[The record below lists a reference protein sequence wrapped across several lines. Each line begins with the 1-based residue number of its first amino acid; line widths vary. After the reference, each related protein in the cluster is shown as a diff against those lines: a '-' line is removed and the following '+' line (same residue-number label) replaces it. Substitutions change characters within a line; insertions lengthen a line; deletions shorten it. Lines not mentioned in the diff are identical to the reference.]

1 MPWCYTGPYQHL
13 LFNES
18 DSSSHGV
25 VREQMFEYISVLITE
40 NDPTGWQTASSNL
53 VAANIVITREDHCI
67 RRNVAKRVFRKSY

>member
-1 MPWCYTGPYQHL
+1 
-13 LFNES
+13 
-18 DSSSHGV
+18 
-25 VREQMFEYISVLITE
+25 MFEYISVLITE